1 MDTVVLFYD
10 ENFPY
15 AGERPEKTYVEKMN
29 KLFTLVAAD
38 ELADTLKDPKI
49 TSFINLHGPYFPKQA
64 WPTILQYLKKGK
76 GIVHFGGIPF
86 RIPCNLIDGQWQEE
100 REQTAYHMQMNI
112 HEALPVKTEQVELL
126 QANHDIQLLNGFEE
140 LFTIEDTYNF
150 ILHVSKVSTIKGEMG
165 SNGPMDARIYPLL
178 KGFSP
183 ENREIAAPIVLMENY
198 RGNFTGGRWVF
209 INQQLKASF
218 WQDKGIDFI
227 EGAAGFVSSGVTE
240 MWLKTNYATYEIG
253 EQPVI
258 SLQYQ
263 SINSYEREW
272 TYEITISKEGEVKY
286 HHLFT
291 ATVDQY
297 LNITKLY
304 PDIVVEPGLFEIDCI
319 CTSGNQ
325 ERIVMRQGFWG
336 VDHALLAQGEALT
349 CDRDYFR
356 KGDKPFPIVGMTYM
370 TSDVSRYFLYLP
382 NPAVWDRDFA
392 QMKKAGINYVRTGAW
407 FAYRNM
413 MFVDGHVNEEVLR
426 ALDAFILA
434 AKKHDIY
441 VTLCFFSFTPETWD
455 GENPYLDPRSVE
467 AQKRFI
473 GTIIQRHQQTK
484 NVNWDLINEPSMFDP
499 ANVFAGPRTNHDCF
513 EKQAYQTWLQA
524 KYESI
529 TKLQENWNM
538 TAAELPSFSSINPP
552 APREIN
558 SHIQN
563 MASGKKGLKWLDYT
577 LFTMEMHNQWAKELA
592 ATVKHYTPNQLV
604 TVGQDEALAGQRP
617 SAFFYEEVV
626 DYTTNHS
633 WWMMDQLLWDSI
645 FTKTPNKPNLIQET
659 GIMYV
664 EQPNNIAKRSEEEL
678 RNILE
683 RKYAYAYSGAGA
695 GAVQWIWNTNYFMD
709 NVNESN
715 IGTLRA
721 DGTEKPETNVSY
733 DFGTFMKEVGHIFEK
748 RELEDIAV
756 IFPYSNDFSN
766 RRMAFSATTKLT
778 RVMAYELNIPFRAL
792 SEYHLEALRQD
803 TPKLIIVP
811 SAHNFQTAAFNELLN
826 IVEEKGS
833 VLLFTGPLNINEFWE
848 KTNRA
853 AHLVGET
860 VTGNIRREEMMMLQN
875 RAHSLSFPDLRI
887 AEVMKEVPTASEK
900 PNTVREYAVGKG
912 KLIWSPAPIELN
924 ERTEPLIAL
933 YNYAIDQAHISS
945 HLEWVQGDYPGVY
958 GRKLSLAHADLFVF
972 VSEFGDDTTVEITN
986 PTNQASYE
994 FILEAERSV
1003 LFATDKGGNIIGIYR
1018 KNEISIKTK

>member
-1 MDTVVLFYD
+1 MNKIVLFYD
-10 ENFPY
+10 ESFPY
-15 AGERPEKTYVEKMN
+15 AGERPKKTYVEKL
-29 KLFTLVAAD
+29 KSLFKVVTAS
-38 ELADTLKDPKI
+38 ELEETLKDPKI
-49 TSFINLHGPYFPKQA
+49 ESFINIHGPYFPKQA
-64 WPTILQYLKKGK
+64 WPTILQYLQQGK
-76 GIVHFGGIPF
+76 GFVHFGGIPF
-86 RIPCNLIDGQWQEE
+86 RIPCNLIDDYWQKE
-100 REQTAYHMQMNI
+100 REQTAYHMQINI
-112 HEALPVKTEQVELL
+112 HEALQVKTDQVKVLK
-126 QANHDIQLLNGFEE
+126 ANADVPLLNGYEQ
-140 LFTIEDTYNF
+140 LFTIEDTYHF
-150 ILHVSKVSTIKGEMG
+150 ILHVSKVSTIKNEMG
-165 SNGPMDARIYPLL
+165 SNGPMDARIYPLM
-178 KGFSP
+178 KGISH
-183 ENREIAAPIVLMENY
+183 ENREIASPAVLMENY

-209 INQQLKASF
+209 INQPLQAVF

-227 EGAAGFVSSGVTE
+227 EAAANFVSFGVTE
-240 MWLKTNYATYEIG
+240 IWLKTNYATYEKG

-263 SINSYEREW
+263 SIDKREREW
-272 TYEITISKEGEVKY
+272 TYEITIRKDDAVQY
-286 HHLFT
+286 HHLFS
-291 ATVDQY
+291 ATVDQH
-297 LNITKLY
+297 LNITKLI
-304 PDIVVEPGLFEIDCI
+304 PDIVVEPGLFEMDCI
-319 CTSGNQ
+319 CTSAAQ
-325 ERIVMRQGFWG
+325 ERIVIRQGFWG
-336 VDHALLAQGEALT
+336 VDHALLEQGAPLT

-356 KGDKPFPIVGMTYM
+356 KGEQPFPIVGMTYM

-382 NPAVWDRDFA
+382 NPAVWDHDFA
-392 QMKKAGINYVRTGAW
+392 QMKRAGINYVRTGAW

-413 MFVDGHVNEEVLR
+413 MFVDGHVDEEVLR

-499 ANVFAGPRTNHDCF
+499 DRVFSGPKTNRDRF
-513 EKQAYQTWLQA
+513 ERQAYQTWLQE
-524 KYESI
+524 KYGLI
-529 TKLQENWNM
+529 TKLQENWNV
-538 TAAELPSFSSINPP
+538 TSAELPSFSSINPP
-552 APREIN
+552 ETSEIN
-558 SHIQN
+558 AHIQN
-563 MASGKKGLKWLDYT
+563 MATGKKGLKWLDYT
-577 LFTMEMHNQWAKELA
+577 LFTMDMHNNWAKELT

-633 WWMMDQLLWDSI
+633 WWLMDQLLWDSI

-709 NVNESN
+709 NINESN
-715 IGTLRA
+715 IGALRA

-733 DFGTFMKEVGHIFEK
+733 DFGTFMKEVGHIFEH

-766 RRMAFSATTKLT
+766 RRLAFDATTKLT
-778 RVMAYELNIPFRAL
+778 RVMAYELNMPFRAL
-792 SEYHLEALRQD
+792 SEYHLESLRQD

-811 SAHNFQTAAFNELLN
+811 SAHNFQSAAFNELLN

-833 VLLFTGPLNINEFWE
+833 VLLFTGPLNLNEFWE

-853 AHLVGET
+853 SHLVGET
-860 VTGNIRREEMMMLQN
+860 KTSNIRREEMMVLKN
-875 RAHSLSFPDLRI
+875 KAYGLSFPDLRI
-887 AEVMKEVPTASEK
+887 AEVMKEVPIGSEK
-900 PNTVREYAVGKG
+900 ANTVLEYAIGKG

-945 HLEWVQGDYPGVY
+945 HLEWLQGDYPGIY
-958 GRKLSLAHADLFVF
+958 GRKLSLKNADLFVF
-972 VSEFGDDTTVEITN
+972 VSEFGEDATVEIKN
-986 PTNQASYE
+986 PTNNAIFE
-994 FILEAERSV
+994 FVLEADRSV
-1003 LFATDKGGNIIGIYR
+1003 LFATDKEGHLIGTYR
-1018 KNEISIKTK
+1018 KNEVVIKTK

>member
-319 CTSGNQ
+319 CTSDNQ

-499 ANVFAGPRTNHDCF
+499 ANVFAGPRTNHDRF

-552 APREIN
+552 APSEIN

-900 PNTVREYAVGKG
+900 PNTVKEYAVGKG

-958 GRKLSLAHADLFVF
+958 GRKLSLADADLFVF

-1003 LFATDKGGNIIGIYR
+1003 LFATDKVGNIIGIYR